1 MSSNHLK
8 EFRER
13 AGVTQVELARMARM
27 ASTNLNA
34 IEHGRLAPWP
44 KVKRRLARALKTTL
58 EELFPDEQTVGS
70 LLLQNSECPT
80 MTIPEFAEA
89 TGCSRNLAF
98 RLARQ
103 NKLPV
108 PVIFIGPKRMCVS
121 RKAVLALLSC
131 DTQKKGGR

>member
-1 MSSNHLK
+1 MSNLQKVRKEKGLSQLK
-8 EFRER
+8 LSMMTGIAPGDISR
-13 AGVTQVELARMARM
+13 
-27 ASTNLNA
+27 
-34 IEHGRLAPWP
+34 IENDWLRPYPGWR
-44 KVKRRLARALKTTL
+44 KRLARALGVS
-58 EELFPDEQTVGS
+58 EQELFSDDVNLEVAS
-70 LLLQNSECPT
+70 MQNSECLT

-121 RKAVLALLSC
+121 RQAVLALLSG

>member
-1 MSSNHLK
+1 MSNLQKVRKEKGLSQLK
-8 EFRER
+8 LSMMTGI
-13 AGVTQVELARMARM
+13 APGDI
-27 ASTNLNA
+27 SC
-34 IEHGRLAPWP
+34 IENDRLRPYPGWR
-44 KVKRRLARALKTTL
+44 KRLARALGVS
-58 EELFPDEQTVGS
+58 EQELFPDRGS
-70 LLLQNSECPT
+70 LLLQNSECLT

-103 NKLPV
+103 DKLPV

-121 RKAVLALLSC
+121 RQAVLALLSC